1 MRDLLMREMLSADPA
16 QGVLNL
22 TAVARMAREIMSAD
36 QAQGGLDFTA
46 VARVAG
52 LVGEHLTEWQADEYK
67 SVKQQLLKLEDHGS
81 GRVRLAEFYGQALHG
96 GTWQLS
102 ESLPY
107 LRELGALDE
116 TKPGNPRVVISNY
129 LLGASNC
136 IATSASFSVCDRSE
150 CEAVLGHLERSVGAP
165 EATPQ
170 ELVSLVSGL
179 STATVPGN
187 RTISLV
193 MRHRLNSMA
202 SANGGRVAL
211 HGRLFA
217 QFLHHAYPRE
227 CPFPHLSGTTKPQQ
241 TNEWLVS
248 TGTDYIASA
257 ADMERHAGS
266 SPQSPERRGYS
277 GPMET
282 ASWSYQEELF
292 VPKPLAANDDP
303 TAWAALHGAVFAA
316 AAAVAALSMV
326 LAKTA
331 RLARRASA
339 TAKAPQ
345 EPGEAKL
352 SLV

>member
-1 MRDLLMREMLSADPA
+1 M
-16 QGVLNL
+16 
-22 TAVARMAREIMSAD
+22 
-36 QAQGGLDFTA
+36 A

-81 GRVRLAEFYGQALHG
+81 GRVRLADFYGQALHG

-136 IATSASFSVCDRSE
+136 IATSASLSVCDRSE
-150 CEAVLGHLERSVGAP
+150 CEAVLGHLERTVGAP

-217 QFLHHAYPRE
+217 QWLHHAYPRE
-227 CPFPHLSGTTKPQQ
+227 CPFPHLSGTTKPQN
-241 TNEWLVS
+241 TEDWLRS
-248 TGTDYIASA
+248 TGTDYVASPK
-257 ADMERHAGS
+257 DMARHAGT
-266 SPQSPERRGYS
+266 SPQSPQLRARP
-277 GPMET
+277 GPIEM
-282 ASWSYQEELF
+282 AAWSYKEELF
-292 VPKPLAANDDP
+292 VPRPLAAEGSP
-303 TAWAALHGAVFAA
+303 MALAAVHGMVFAA
-316 AAAVAALSMV
+316 AAAVALGLL
-326 LAKTA
+326 LARTA
-331 RLARRASA
+331 GAARRAA
-339 TAKAPQ
+339 AAVRAQ
-345 EPGEAKL
+345 GRPGEAKPY
-352 SLV
+352 LV